1 MIEEMFAFPQD
12 TGPKSA
18 KDAVN
23 DEEAARAAL
32 QEELE
37 KQVKVLEQSQKEKE
51 ELEKLVKPLTV
62 DSNTKDNSDKEV
74 KLLPNNWRYIIIK

>member
-18 KDAVN
+18 KDVVN

-51 ELEKLVKPLTV
+51 E
-62 DSNTKDNSDKEV
+62 
-74 KLLPNNWRYIIIK
+74 